1 MTRKYYFPAHADADH
16 KRYIAL
22 ELALLISDFL
32 VKKGGKLEDIYF
44 ALKRYMQE
52 NMKYR
57 EEEDAEITE
66 YNKMMAFFHQVLAVD
81 MENERRGRAKPDR
94 FSEEG
99 RDAVI
104 RFAINSEMKKSEI
117 TYWLRIG
124 ALMAAGLT
132 REKAR
137 EKMYQDLL
145 EKGDLKGAKMV
156 RVFQDKVH
164 LLKTNDQIPTPSLD

>member
-1 MTRKYYFPAHADADH
+1 
-16 KRYIAL
+16 
-22 ELALLISDFL
+22 
-32 VKKGGKLEDIYF
+32 
-44 ALKRYMQE
+44 
-52 NMKYR
+52 
-57 EEEDAEITE
+57 
-66 YNKMMAFFHQVLAVD
+66 
-81 MENERRGRAKPDR
+81 
-94 FSEEG
+94 
-99 RDAVI
+99 
-104 RFAINSEMKKSEI
+104 MKKSEI

-164 LLKTNDQIPTPSLD
+164 LLKTNDQIPAPSLD